1 MKGDIM
7 RIWYLSLFASPLW
20 RVFFVLM
27 VFASL
32 LRQDVR
38 VPASKTASPARTA
51 LSGSALTRQ
60 ASSAAV
66 SAAQARVTGGN
77 SPARRISQQ
86 DSARFLAQAT
96 FGPTLE
102 DIERVRQ
109 LGYAGWIEEQ
119 VAHPMSSQLR
129 FLRAA
134 GSTSDPEWRLDAWF
148 THALGGRDPFDPNM
162 IHRDQLRQRV
172 AFALSEIFVV
182 SDATSDSLGG
192 APQGMTDYYDTLARG
207 AFGNFRDLLENVTLH
222 PVMGVYLS
230 MLGNEKPDAANNIRP
245 DENYAREVLQLFSVG
260 TVMLGPD
267 GVPLDGNRDG
277 RPDPSYGQDTVKGFA
292 HVFTGWS
299 FSDCPW
305 GFRGCYAYDKTNPAW
320 VRPMMSYPQYHAS
333 AQTKQLLVY
342 SGSALPGGVLA
353 AGGTPESNLD
363 AALDNIFHHPNV
375 GPFIGKQLIQRL
387 VTSNPSPAYVQRVA
401 QVFNNNG
408 SGVRGDMKAVV
419 RAILLD
425 DEARQAVPPANF
437 GKVREPLLRLTHL
450 LRATD
455 ASAGNGHMEEFW
467 TLSSDLGQMPM
478 SAPSVFN
485 FFSPRYMPPGLLANA
500 GLVAPE
506 LQLATDYLLP
516 SHEAYFFR
524 RAVDHTVEGPP
535 HATGTFAV
543 NVGRD
548 LPLAA
553 DAPALVA
560 RYNLLFL
567 SGRMSPKMQNTLVAH
582 LQAIPGSTVDGRRE
596 RVRNALYL
604 IVNSPEYVVQK

>member
-7 RIWYLSLFASPLW
+7 RIWYVSLFASPLW
-20 RVFFVLM
+20 RLLFVLM

-38 VPASKTASPARTA
+38 APASTAASP
-51 LSGSALTRQ
+51 Q
-60 ASSAAV
+60 ASSLAV
-66 SAAQARVTGGN
+66 SAAQVRVTGGN
-77 SPARRISQQ
+77 LPARRMPLTQEH
-86 DSARFLAQAT
+86 SARFLAQAT
-96 FGPTLE
+96 FGPTFE
-102 DIERVRQ
+102 DIERVKQ
-109 LGYAGWIEEQ
+109 LGYVGWIEEQ
-119 VAHPMSSQLR
+119 IAHPMSSQLR

-134 GSTSDPEWRLDAWF
+134 GATSEPEWRLDAWF
-148 THALGGRDPFDPNM
+148 THALSGRDPFDPNM

-192 APQGMTDYYDTLARG
+192 APQGMTDYYDTLTRG

-363 AALDNIFHHPNV
+363 AALDIIFHHPNV

-408 SGVRGDMKAVV
+408 SGVRGDMRAVV

-425 DEARQAVPPANF
+425 SEARQANPPANF

-455 ASAGNGHMEEFW
+455 ASAGTGHMEEFW

-582 LQAIPGSTVDGRRE
+582 LQAIPGSSVDGRRE